1 MNVFVD
7 DDKCGGHG
15 VCCSL
20 CPDVFELSDDGYAV
34 VLTTEVPVE
43 HEDAVRAAV
52 NQCPTLAISITT

>member
-15 VCCSL
+15 VCCAL

-34 VLTTEVPVE
+34 VLTTAVPVE